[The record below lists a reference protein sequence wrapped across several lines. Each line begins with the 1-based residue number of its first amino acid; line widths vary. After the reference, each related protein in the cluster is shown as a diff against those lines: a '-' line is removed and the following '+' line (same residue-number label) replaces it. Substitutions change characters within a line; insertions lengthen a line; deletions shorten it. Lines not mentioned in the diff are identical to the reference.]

1 MRELSVVAEN
11 LRLVH
16 RARRHFLELASVE
29 QGVIYPVL
37 DMMVDD
43 IRRAIWPDDSVDDGE
58 GFKPPDPGGEA
69 N

>member
-11 LRLVH
+11 LRLVQ
-16 RARRHFLELASVE
+16 RARRQFLEFASVE
-29 QGVIYPVL
+29 EGVIYPML